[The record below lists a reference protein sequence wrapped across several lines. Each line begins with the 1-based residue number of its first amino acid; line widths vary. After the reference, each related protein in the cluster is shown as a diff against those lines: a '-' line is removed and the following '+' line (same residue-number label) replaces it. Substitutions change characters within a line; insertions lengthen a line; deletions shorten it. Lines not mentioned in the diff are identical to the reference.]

1 MLYCMRGSGNKPFNY
16 IYRMKTL
23 FYFLMLL
30 APLGVSSQG
39 LFEYFKL
46 TADGDGA
53 EKFDRIVVDFT
64 WTQWLEEIAGVDQ
77 GMYSFG
83 FSAYWMKDIPLGKKS
98 NVAIALGLGFDS
110 HNFHHNGEF
119 EFTTLNDGTV
129 YTDLVSRSG
138 AAALSKNKYAV
149 NYVDAPFELR
159 LRTMNKT
166 IEERMKYNFRFYIGF
181 KAGVLVN
188 NHLKINDAASKR
200 KIFDL
205 PNTMPYR
212 YGPTLRIGLNKLS
225 FVAFYS
231 LTTIFKENK
240 GVPITPINIGISWMR
255 F

>member
-1 MLYCMRGSGNKPFNY
+1 MHGSGNKRFNY
-16 IYRMKTL
+16 IYSMKTF
-23 FYFLMLL
+23 FYCLIFFSPFV
-30 APLGVSSQG
+30 ACSQG

-53 EKFDRIVVDFT
+53 EKFDRIVVDLT
-64 WTQWLEEIAGVDQ
+64 WTQWLERIEGVDQ
-77 GMYSFG
+77 GIYSFG

-98 NVAIALGLGFDS
+98 NVAIAFGLGFDS

-119 EFTTLNDGTV
+119 EFAPLADGSV
-129 YTDLVSRSG
+129 YTDIVSRNG
-138 AAALSKNKYAV
+138 AAALIKNKYAV
-149 NYVDAPFELR
+149 NYVDLPFELR

-166 IEERMKYNFRFYIGF
+166 TEERMKYNFRFYLGF

-188 NHLKINDAASKR
+188 DHLKITESTSKR

-205 PNTMPYR
+205 PNTLPYR
-212 YGPTLRIGLNKLS
+212 YGPTLRIGFNKLS

-240 GVPITPINIGISWMR
+240 GVAITPINVGISWMR